1 MAATLS
7 ETRTLPSPRPLTLQR
22 LCERVRWCGLYLSA
36 GTVGQLLLDV
46 HGQHLTAEGQA
57 LGLLYD
63 LLVGRHRVVAHH
75 HVALEGGGERRRGAD
90 GGQDGEKYSCTDI
103 SVRGVALL
111 GSHDW
116 FLITGIYKINNI
128 YIIKS

>member
-22 LCERVRWCGLYLSA
+22 PCERVRWCGLYLSA

-63 LLVGRHRVVAHH
+63 RLVGRHRVVAHH
-75 HVALEGGGERRRGAD
+75 HVALEGGGREEERSRRRSGR
-90 GGQDGEKYSCTDI
+90 GE
-103 SVRGVALL
+103 VQLHRHL
-111 GSHDW
+111 GSGCGS
-116 FLITGIYKINNI
+116 FGF
-128 YIIKS
+128 S

>member
-22 LCERVRWCGLYLSA
+22 PCERVRWCGLYLSA

-75 HVALEGGGERRRGAD
+75 HVALEGGERGGEE
-90 GGQDGEKYSCTDI
+90 QTE
-103 SVRGVALL
+103 VRTGRSTAAQTSRFGVWLFWVL
-111 GSHDW
+111 MIC
-116 FLITGIYKINNI
+116 F
-128 YIIKS
+128 